1 MFYAISFV
9 QLGLKCLG
17 KDFIFEIFTT
27 LYKFLTRE
35 TPFTPKMAK
44 TNFGSK
50 NVQEKYFDSKIA
62 KNYCMA
68 RKRLMIFSSQKLAKI
83 LQAGKG

>member
-1 MFYAISFV
+1 
-9 QLGLKCLG
+9 
-17 KDFIFEIFTT
+17 
-27 LYKFLTRE
+27 
-35 TPFTPKMAK
+35 MAK

-83 LQAGKG
+83 LQAGKGWNVSGRKKKFSQKSSFISEIMPILKF